1 MHDFNFNPHKAFR
14 FSVYITN
21 KLKNYLIKP
30 FMRAFDKIWL
40 TIKS

>member
-1 MHDFNFNPHKAFR
+1 MISILILIKLLDFLN
-14 FSVYITN
+14 ITN
-21 KLKNYLIKP
+21 KLKNYLTKP